1 MGEQSDL
8 RNDRGIFKLSCI
20 RTILDKLIYL
30 DKYDHID
37 SKMSDAN
44 VGARR
49 GRNIRN
55 HLFIANGILNSVKN
69 KELQKV
75 DVQIYDLKQAFDTAN
90 HRLILAK
97 LEWHIPLTLETEA
110 IRVLKVKYVHI

>member
-1 MGEQSDL
+1 
-8 RNDRGIFKLSCI
+8 
-20 RTILDKLIYL
+20 
-30 DKYDHID
+30 
-37 SKMSDAN
+37 MSDAN

-75 DVQIYDLKQAFDTAN
+75 DVQIYDLKQAFDSLWIQDIMN
-90 HRLILAK
+90 DLYDVSEVDDKISLLIYVYSPSQIYVWCYL
-97 LEWHIPLTLETEA
+97 LFYEVLIFGTLLN
-110 IRVLKVKYVHI
+110 IFPVI